1 MKFTVPVLLTL
12 LIAVPNAQQSFAND
26 SDESSLSNASPT
38 TVLANKAVA
47 ETFDL
52 NNQNDFNNASRGL
65 VATMPEGISDNNHGA
80 VGWDT
85 ERFSF
90 ITGTAP
96 DTVNPSLWRQG
107 VLNNFS
113 GLFKVTEGIW
123 QMRGYDL
130 ANMTLVAGKTGWIVI
145 DPLLTAERA
154 KATFDFANKTLGERP
169 IVAVIYTHSHIDHF
183 GGVRGIVSDEDI
195 TSGRVKIIAPAGF
208 MENAV
213 AENVLAGN
221 VMSRRASYQFGTQL
235 PSSKKQS
242 VGTGL
247 GKALSTGS
255 VGLIPPTDIITK
267 TGEELSVDGIRIV
280 FQMANG
286 SEAPAEF
293 AFYFPDYNALCLSE
307 VVTANMHN
315 VYTLRGAKMRDSL
328 GWSKYINEMLDLFP
342 DADIAFRSHH
352 WPVWDKKNI
361 KQHLSNQRDAYR
373 YIHDVA
379 LNLANKGKKMGD
391 LGNVTDFPAGLKD
404 DFSTHGYYGTL
415 SHNLRAVYNFYLGFY
430 DGNPAT
436 LNALPPREAS
446 IKYVEAMGGVMK
458 ALKKTQQAY
467 DQGDYRWAAELGNHV
482 VFTDPENKTARFLQ
496 ANILEQLGYQAESA
510 VWRNEYLTAAM
521 ELREGVKIATQ
532 TTLGPDMVGAMSLD
546 MMFDYLA
553 VRLDRKAIEELTLGI
568 NITFTDLKVNYALE
582 LSNSVLNNT
591 RGRLLENPQLTLSLT
606 RKGFFALLLGQLS
619 LPEMLEAKQATIEG
633 DPAALAAILRN
644 LETFKADFNIVTP
657 AAGELDTTGPDNL

>member
-26 SDESSLSNASPT
+26 SDESLLSSASPT
-38 TVLANKAVA
+38 TVLANTAVA
-47 ETFDL
+47 KTFDL
-52 NNQNDFNNASRGL
+52 NNQKDFNNASRGL

-145 DPLLTAERA
+145 DPLFTAERA

-247 GKALSTGS
+247 G
-255 VGLIPPTDIITK
+255 
-267 TGEELSVDGIRIV
+267 
-280 FQMANG
+280 
-286 SEAPAEF
+286 
-293 AFYFPDYNALCLSE
+293 
-307 VVTANMHN
+307 
-315 VYTLRGAKMRDSL
+315 
-328 GWSKYINEMLDLFP
+328 
-342 DADIAFRSHH
+342 
-352 WPVWDKKNI
+352 
-361 KQHLSNQRDAYR
+361 NQNRR
-373 YIHDVA
+373 RVIH
-379 LNLANKGKKMGD
+379 
-391 LGNVTDFPAGLKD
+391 
-404 DFSTHGYYGTL
+404 
-415 SHNLRAVYNFYLGFY
+415 
-430 DGNPAT
+430 
-436 LNALPPREAS
+436 
-446 IKYVEAMGGVMK
+446 
-458 ALKKTQQAY
+458 
-467 DQGDYRWAAELGNHV
+467 
-482 VFTDPENKTARFLQ
+482 
-496 ANILEQLGYQAESA
+496 
-510 VWRNEYLTAAM
+510 
-521 ELREGVKIATQ
+521 
-532 TTLGPDMVGAMSLD
+532 
-546 MMFDYLA
+546 
-553 VRLDRKAIEELTLGI
+553 
-568 NITFTDLKVNYALE
+568 
-582 LSNSVLNNT
+582 
-591 RGRLLENPQLTLSLT
+591 
-606 RKGFFALLLGQLS
+606 
-619 LPEMLEAKQATIEG
+619 
-633 DPAALAAILRN
+633 
-644 LETFKADFNIVTP
+644 
-657 AAGELDTTGPDNL
+657 